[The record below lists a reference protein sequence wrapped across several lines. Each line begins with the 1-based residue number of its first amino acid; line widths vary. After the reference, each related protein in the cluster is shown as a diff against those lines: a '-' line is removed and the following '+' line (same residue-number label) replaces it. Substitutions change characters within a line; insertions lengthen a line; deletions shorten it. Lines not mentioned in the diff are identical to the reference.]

1 MARFTVEAL
10 GIQMGFSGVL
20 ALRGCDLRA
29 RQGEIHALLG
39 QNGAG
44 KSTLLKVLNGVHP
57 RHSFEGEIRVDGK
70 PVAFRSPADAR
81 RQGVEYVPQE
91 IEVIEHLS
99 VVENIFCGRL
109 GYASRRKG
117 FLVPWN
123 DLEERARKLL
133 ADLGLSFAP
142 RAMVASMTAAQRH
155 LVMIARA
162 LVARPSV
169 LLLDEPT
176 ASLSSPEIE
185 RLFSVLRRLKARG
198 TTMLYITHRLPEVLE
213 LCDRASVLRD
223 GVVAEEVER
232 KDFDIARLLTSM
244 SGFKVEMQFPRH
256 RGDAKTQ
263 TVLKLENFSVVH
275 EGRHRVRGVSLEL
288 RRGEI
293 LGIAG
298 LLGAGRS
305 ELLNAL
311 HGRLRHGGKI
321 YVEGKERSIRCPRDA
336 RSLGIRL
343 LTEDRKRDG
352 LLFNLPLRANVTI
365 GNLCSLSRMGIVREG
380 QERASVLRQ
389 MKELRVKASSSEAT
403 VAHLSGGNQQ
413 KLLFA
418 RALMRE
424 PRILLLDDPSKGVDV
439 ATRHEIYRLVVDLAE
454 RGVAVIVVSSE
465 LEEVLGLADRI
476 LVMAEGRMVD
486 EFKRGDGDE
495 ARVLRSISST
505 LSWKR
510 PVLAP
515 EESAR

>member
-1 MARFTVEAL
+1 MARFSVEAL
-10 GIQMGFSGVL
+10 GIRMEFSGVF
-20 ALRGCDLRA
+20 ALRGCNLRV

-57 RHSFEGEIRVDGK
+57 RRSFEGKIRVEGK
-70 PVAFRSPADAR
+70 SVAFRSPADACK
-81 RQGVEYVPQE
+81 QGVGYVPQE

-99 VVENIFCGRL
+99 VIENIFCGRM
-109 GYASRRKG
+109 GDTSGRKG
-117 FLVPWN
+117 FLVPWH
-123 DLEERARKLL
+123 DLEERAGKLL

-155 LVMIARA
+155 LVTIARA
-162 LVARPSV
+162 LVAHPSV

-185 RLFSVLRRLKARG
+185 RLFSVLRRLKERG

-232 KDFDIARLLTSM
+232 KHFDIGRLLASM
-244 SGFKVEMQFPRH
+244 SGFTVETQFPSH
-256 RGDAKTQ
+256 RLEATSE
-263 TVLKLENFSVVH
+263 TVLRLGNFSVIH
-275 EGRHRVRGVSLEL
+275 EGRCRVREVSLEL

-311 HGRLRHGGKI
+311 YGRLPHGGKI
-321 YVEGKERSIRCPRDA
+321 YVEGEERFIRSPRDA
-336 RSLGIRL
+336 RSLGIGL

-352 LLFNLPLRANVTI
+352 LLFNLPLRANITI
-365 GNLCSLSRMGIVREG
+365 GNLRSLSRMGIVRAAEE
-380 QERASVLRQ
+380 QASVSRT
-389 MKELRVKASSSEAT
+389 MKELKVKASSSEAT
-403 VAHLSGGNQQ
+403 VSHLSGGNQQ

-418 RALMRE
+418 RALMRG
-424 PRILLLDDPSKGVDV
+424 PKILLLDDPSKGVDV
-439 ATRHEIYRLVVDLAE
+439 ATRHEIYRLIVNLAKS
-454 RGVAVIVVSSE
+454 GVAVIVVSSE

-476 LVMAEGRMVD
+476 LVMAEGRVID
-486 EFKRGDGDE
+486 EFMRGEGDE
-495 ARVLRSISST
+495 ARVLRSISSV
-505 LSWKR
+505 LPWMRKI
-510 PVLAP
+510 LAP
-515 EESAR
+515 DESAR